1 MFVKMVPF
9 LSRVL
14 YFEIK
19 LISRNALLCFLNI
32 DVSMQRSKI
41 YCLYKNQIDNGDT
54 QIEVETVSMSLK
66 NIQLR

>member
-1 MFVKMVPF
+1 M
-9 LSRVL
+9 
-14 YFEIK
+14 
-19 LISRNALLCFLNI
+19 LCFLNI